1 MQTESW
7 AALLPH
13 RTPEELERIVPRLQ
27 AAGMDRDVLAAVM
40 RGGDRALGAL
50 LSAGRD
56 PQALT
61 AVALACQEAHAYAEH
76 RARRAQQLRMAA
88 VDRMLHDAGLTLT
101 QAAGA
106 LGVSRRRL
114 ARQIREQS

>member
-27 AAGMDRDVLAAVM
+27 AAGLDRSVLAAVM
-40 RGGDRALGAL
+40 RGGDRALAAL

-56 PQALT
+56 PRALT
-61 AVALACQEAHAYAEH
+61 AVALACQEARAYAEY
-76 RARRAQQLRMAA
+76 RAQRAEQLRMAT
-88 VDRMLHDAGLTLT
+88 VDRMLNAGLTLT
-101 QAAGA
+101 QTAGA

-114 ARQIREQS
+114 ARQIREQP